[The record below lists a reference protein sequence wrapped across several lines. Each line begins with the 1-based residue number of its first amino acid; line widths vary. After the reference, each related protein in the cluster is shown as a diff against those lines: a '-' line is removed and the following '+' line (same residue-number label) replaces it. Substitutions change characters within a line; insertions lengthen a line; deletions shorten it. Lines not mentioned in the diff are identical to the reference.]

1 MENVKLVAHAHDN
14 PPDVV
19 LAYDGSRVG
28 ANQQIGT
35 SSARLQTARSY
46 NKENMNKKSSL
57 LVNLGEPQETKNLEA
72 TCWAKVFQISTTKR
86 PSRYLDSVPRP
97 N

>member
-1 MENVKLVAHAHDN
+1 MENVKLVTHAHDN

-35 SSARLQTARSY
+35 SSARLQTAGSY
-46 NKENMNKKSSL
+46 NKENMNKNEKFSTGEHWRATRNQEL
-57 LVNLGEPQETKNLEA
+57 GGYRLVRQ
-72 TCWAKVFQISTTKR
+72 S
-86 PSRYLDSVPRP
+86 DPRVIWILCHDQTS
-97 N
+97 

>member
-1 MENVKLVAHAHDN
+1 MENVKLVTHAHDN

-46 NKENMNKKSSL
+46 NKENMNKNEKFSSGEPWRATRNREL
-57 LVNLGEPQETKNLEA
+57 GGYMLGEG
-72 TCWAKVFQISTTKR
+72 IS
-86 PSRYLDSVPRP
+86 D
-97 N
+97 

>member
-1 MENVKLVAHAHDN
+1 MENVKLVTHAHDN

-46 NKENMNKKSSL
+46 NKENMNKNEKFSSGEPWRATRNQGL
-57 LVNLGEPQETKNLEA
+57 GGYMLGEG
-72 TCWAKVFQISTTKR
+72 IS
-86 PSRYLDSVPRP
+86 D
-97 N
+97 

>member
-1 MENVKLVAHAHDN
+1 MENVKLVTHAHDN

-19 LAYDGSRVG
+19 LAYNGSRVG

-46 NKENMNKKSSL
+46 NKENMNKNEKFFSGEPRRATRNQEL
-57 LVNLGEPQETKNLEA
+57 GGYMLGEG
-72 TCWAKVFQISTTKR
+72 IS
-86 PSRYLDSVPRP
+86 D
-97 N
+97 